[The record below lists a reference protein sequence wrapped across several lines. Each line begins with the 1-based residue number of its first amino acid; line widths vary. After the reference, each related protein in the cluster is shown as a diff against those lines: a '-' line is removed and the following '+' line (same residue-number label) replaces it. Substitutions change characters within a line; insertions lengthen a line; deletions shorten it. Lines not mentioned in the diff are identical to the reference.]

1 MHDLP
6 RNPKTN
12 IRVVLVYYLS
22 MFQKRKITTI
32 INMYYDSSGRRWIPI
47 DKLLQ
52 EIGDRVRQARLAKRM
67 SQMDLA
73 ESVGMS
79 VSFIS
84 NIEVGKQ
91 SMNIRA
97 LIAISDVLNVSADWL
112 LRSSTE
118 SDVTIDE
125 ILKELENCTPK
136 EREVILKLVQTMKDS
151 IHNLKVTDDD

>member
-1 MHDLP
+1 
-6 RNPKTN
+6 
-12 IRVVLVYYLS
+12 

-73 ESVGMS
+73 EAVGMS

>member
-1 MHDLP
+1 
-6 RNPKTN
+6 
-12 IRVVLVYYLS
+12 
-22 MFQKRKITTI
+22 
-32 INMYYDSSGRRWIPI
+32 
-47 DKLLQ
+47 
-52 EIGDRVRQARLAKRM
+52 
-67 SQMDLA
+67 
-73 ESVGMS
+73 MS

-97 LIAISDVLNVSADWL
+97 LIAISDVLSVSADWL

>member
-1 MHDLP
+1 
-6 RNPKTN
+6 
-12 IRVVLVYYLS
+12 
-22 MFQKRKITTI
+22 
-32 INMYYDSSGRRWIPI
+32 MYYDSSGRRWIPI

-73 ESVGMS
+73 EAVGMS

-97 LIAISDVLNVSADWL
+97 LIAISDVLNVSAEMPTG
-112 LRSSTE
+112 SST
-118 SDVTIDE
+118 
-125 ILKELENCTPK
+125 P
-136 EREVILKLVQTMKDS
+136 MA
-151 IHNLKVTDDD
+151 

>member
-1 MHDLP
+1 
-6 RNPKTN
+6 
-12 IRVVLVYYLS
+12 
-22 MFQKRKITTI
+22 
-32 INMYYDSSGRRWIPI
+32 
-47 DKLLQ
+47 
-52 EIGDRVRQARLAKRM
+52 M

-73 ESVGMS
+73 EAVGMS

>member
-1 MHDLP
+1 
-6 RNPKTN
+6 
-12 IRVVLVYYLS
+12 

-73 ESVGMS
+73 EAVGMS

-91 SMNIRA
+91 SLNIRA
-97 LIAISDVLNVSADWL
+97 LIAISDVLSVSADWL

>member
-1 MHDLP
+1 
-6 RNPKTN
+6 
-12 IRVVLVYYLS
+12 
-22 MFQKRKITTI
+22 
-32 INMYYDSSGRRWIPI
+32 MYYDSSGRRWIPI

-73 ESVGMS
+73 EAVGMS